1 MAKET
6 IQTLKCT
13 FPPLYVT
20 PSTLFHTGPATGT
33 TDAGEAFNA
42 NGTFSGEILGSSGW
56 KSPASTLS
64 GAGSG
69 TEIVSNLVVYNEQ
82 EVDLMGLF
90 AQGISLA
97 PLGASTQRTE
107 PPAMGERAKEDV
119 YMREFVLWTTMP
131 LSSGD
136 RAALIQSFSP
146 VPPYAGNAAQSGSM
160 TSSQV
165 IAGYSKTYANSSTID
180 PLVGFVVEIG
190 SGDLGFMD
198 MVSAPKLYCTR
209 LIVFA
214 GTCKDRGSRFQDI
227 PFSCEILGV
236 AQTEPD
242 ELEQFTQMARS
253 LDPPVSD

>member
-1 MAKET
+1 MMSKET

-20 PSTLFHTGPATGT
+20 NATKFHTGPTSGT
-33 TDAGEAFNA
+33 VDAGEAFSA
-42 NGTFSGEILGSSGW
+42 QGSYSGEILDSSGW
-56 KSPASTLS
+56 ISPASTV
-64 GAGSG
+64 GPGTGSRPY
-69 TEIVSNLVVYNEQ
+69 TLVVYNEQ

-107 PPAMGERAKEDV
+107 PPATGSRMANDA
-119 YMREFVLWTTMP
+119 YMREFVVWTTLP

-136 RAALIQSFSP
+136 RAGLIQSFSP
-146 VPPYAGNAAQSGSM
+146 VPPYAGNAAQSGSL
-160 TSSQV
+160 TTSQV
-165 IAGYSKTYANSSTID
+165 IAGYSKTYANSDTID
-180 PLVGFVVEIG
+180 HLVGFLVEIG

-198 MVSAPKLYCTR
+198 MISAPKLYCTR
-209 LIVFA
+209 LVYMT
-214 GTCKDRGSRFQDI
+214 GTLKDDASRFQDI